1 MKKQLLTAILALASL
16 AATAATGS
24 GTFYLGGQS
33 KWDGYGSPSASEEA
47 ARSVPFISTNTY
59 SSCQVILT
67 PEALS
72 AIVPTTAA
80 DGTTTY
86 ADIKALTLKASNG
99 AGFYPDYA
107 EGTLSITLY
116 VENIDPAAFPK
127 EGSQTKWHPF
137 STENPIKYSLQCEDV
152 TEANFDITFSL
163 PEALRYNGQG
173 LLLTFFTENT
183 CSDFNGPMDLGIF
196 NLGSTVPGISG
207 CACAMDS
214 KDSGLNPMTSG
225 NISPSATVPD
235 IKFDYELVE
244 EKAGPS
250 VTPGEA
256 TTSPVGEKGEVTSG
270 LNGGPGGF
278 LPLNFDYKSTFAQSV
293 YNSFDL
299 GDNFFKQDGAGV
311 TKAEISDLTFYFTLP
326 AFACYTGSSKI
337 KVYIQNSE
345 ETSFPQVNGT
355 SQWFDYSTAV
365 SGTATID
372 ASNELYS
379 AIFEYLE
386 EDTTFPVTVHFD
398 SPLVYEGKSLVVT
411 WESDNSDFPLYE
423 GFTEGMVNS
432 VAFASQ
438 YGKSAISSSMDKVLT
453 NLSGPNKS
461 ETSNLPYLEIGYTPL
476 TYGATQDVVSF
487 ESVTYSTNVVTGTS
501 STSTRLNNLA
511 VHFTIN
517 DPADHAPYTIK
528 QGNDVLGT
536 VSTKEGTINF
546 FQKPAKDVILSVVP
560 TGDAIGTTATVP
572 ADAFDAFFGAPT
584 VEPVATGLWGEI
596 DLKYNTPT
604 KVDCSGVAQFRVTAS
619 TDAAYFS
626 ITSTGAQIITENS
639 DLPEGFEGFY
649 PAGAWNDIKACNGLV
664 AYRKVGSIVSA
675 TLKGGMFT
683 WPSSRMSIALGFGVN
698 YPLVDATSAVSDG
711 NVTPAAAPA
720 KAGETKLVVKYNNG
734 SSYGADQC
742 SAVFDEASTLTHFS
756 YVYPNDLEFRDLTE
770 TEGCIM
776 FVAPEGHKLQ
786 HAVEELLPATPAAKA
801 VVREVTDEAEGE
813 HAWEDLDGQIATYA
827 IDDYR
832 GKNIHVRSI
841 DGNGATSGHLSYGI
855 DADGNVSGIADALA
869 PAEAEA
875 QWFNL
880 QGIEITEPAAAGIY
894 IRRQGNSAVKVIIK

>member
-33 KWDGYGSPSASEEA
+33 KWDGLTYENADGGSSMIFVSNYGTYSASQ
-47 ARSVPFISTNTY
+47 T
-59 SSCQVILT
+59 ILSD
-67 PEALS
+67 LDLVDL
-72 AIVPTTAA
+72 VPTTAA
-80 DGTTTY
+80 DGTTTKAKITGIKFKVTIGDWYGGDGSVPVTVY
-86 ADIKALTLKASNG
+86 ANNYDETTFPKNGSAKQWAPYTTEHTATAS
-99 AGFYPDYA
+99 
-107 EGTLSITLY
+107 
-116 VENIDPAAFPK
+116 IDPND
-127 EGSQTKWHPF
+127 EGLF
-137 STENPIKYSLQCEDV
+137 SYETTIVLTFDNPIIYEGKS
-152 TEANFDITFSL
+152 
-163 PEALRYNGQG
+163 
-173 LLLTFFTENT
+173 LLLTAFAENAA
-183 CSDFNGPMDLGIF
+183 SGVIGDFNYGT
-196 NLGSTVPGISG
+196 GSFDPANSS
-207 CACAMDS
+207 DS
-214 KDSGLNPMTSG
+214 KQATIVSASPITSLSG
-225 NISPSATVPD
+225 NLSGATGLLP
-235 IKFDYELVE
+235 ILALDYELVE

-250 VTPGEA
+250 VTPGEY
-256 TTSPVGEKGEVTSG
+256 TTKPVGEK
-270 LNGGPGGF
+270 
-278 LPLNFDYKSTFAQSV
+278 KSQQCGDSHYFPMNLDKESSIAQSIYTPNELDFLYTV
-293 YNSFDL
+293 NV
-299 GDNFFKQDGAGV
+299 AGT
-311 TKAEISDLTFYFTLP
+311 TKGEISEITFYVNPYPEMLVGEISLNL
-326 AFACYTGSSKI
+326 YL
-337 KVYIQNSE
+337 QNV
-345 ETSFPQVNGT
+345 PQTKFNTNASGKEV
-355 SQWFDYSTAV
+355 WFDYSGASKT
-365 SGTATID
+365 TITID
-372 ASNELYS
+372 ESNPNGLAPAFNYENDGPLPITVKLAEPFIYEGEGLVITWEQSGNFTSGMGSDYILDSSVVFTPSQTQTYS
-379 AIFEYLE
+379 A
-386 EDTTFPVTVHFD
+386 VTCTGNV
-398 SPLVYEGKSLVVT
+398 PET
-411 WESDNSDFPLYE
+411 ITASDGEKF
-423 GFTEGMVNS
+423 
-432 VAFASQ
+432 
-438 YGKSAISSSMDKVLT
+438 
-453 NLSGPNKS
+453 
-461 ETSNLPYLEIGYTPL
+461 LPYLEIGYTPL

-487 ESVTYSTNVVTGTS
+487 ESVTYSTNVVTGTA

-596 DLKYNTPT
+596 DLKYNAPT

-698 YPLVDATSAVSDG
+698 YPLVDATPAVSDG

-756 YVYPNDLEFRDLTE
+756 YVYPNALAFHDLTE

-832 GKNIHVRSI
+832 GKNIHIRSI

-880 QGIEITEPAAAGIY
+880 QGIEIAEPAAAGIY

>member
-33 KWDGYGSPSASEEA
+33 KWDGYGKESIAPSADTSS
-47 ARSVPFISTNTY
+47 RPFNSKY
-59 SSCQVILT
+59 KFSSCQVILT

-72 AIVPTTAA
+72 TIVPTTAA

-86 ADIKALTLKASNG
+86 ANIKTLTIKANANG
-99 AGFYPDYA
+99 FMGSYG
-107 EGTLSITLY
+107 EGTGSLDITVY

-127 EGSQTKWHPF
+127 EGSQTKWHPYTTEKASKCTISATEIPEYDFDIEFAVPEGLKYSGQGLLLTFVTQNTCEAYDSELDAGTYTLGSTAPGISGCACAMDANGKALNPMTSGNISPTATVPDIKFDYELVEEKIGPTVTGSGSFNLGGQSKWDGYGSGSNPLASESVPFISTNTYSSCQAILTPDALTSIVPTTAADGTTTYANIKTLTIKAYSNAFYGCFGGDGSLDITLYIENIDPASFPKKGSDFTWHPF
-137 STENPIKYSLQCEDV
+137 STENPIKVSISA
-152 TEANFDITFSL
+152 TEVPADETFDITFTL
-163 PEALRYNGQG
+163 PEGLKYDGQG

-183 CSDFNGPMDLGIF
+183 CEYYGEIMDAGVY
-196 NLGSTVPGISG
+196 TVAISG

-225 NISPSATVPD
+225 TISPDSEVPD
-235 IKFDYELVE
+235 IKFDYDIVE
-244 EKAGPS
+244 EKAG
-250 VTPGEA
+250 
-256 TTSPVGEKGEVTSG
+256 
-270 LNGGPGGF
+270 
-278 LPLNFDYKSTFAQSV
+278 
-293 YNSFDL
+293 
-299 GDNFFKQDGAGV
+299 
-311 TKAEISDLTFYFTLP
+311 
-326 AFACYTGSSKI
+326 
-337 KVYIQNSE
+337 
-345 ETSFPQVNGT
+345 
-355 SQWFDYSTAV
+355 
-365 SGTATID
+365 
-372 ASNELYS
+372 AS
-379 AIFEYLE
+379 
-386 EDTTFPVTVHFD
+386 
-398 SPLVYEGKSLVVT
+398 
-411 WESDNSDFPLYE
+411 
-423 GFTEGMVNS
+423 
-432 VAFASQ
+432 
-438 YGKSAISSSMDKVLT
+438 
-453 NLSGPNKS
+453 
-461 ETSNLPYLEIGYTPL
+461 
-476 TYGATQDVVSF
+476 QDVVSF

-528 QGNDVLGT
+528 QGNDVIGT

-619 TDAAYFS
+619 TDAAYFN

-698 YPLVDATSAVSDG
+698 YPLVNATPAVSDG
-711 NVTPAAAPA
+711 DVTPAAAPA

-734 SSYGADQC
+734 SSYSADQC

-756 YVYPNDLEFRDLTE
+756 YVYPNDLAFRDLTE

-801 VVREVTDEAEGE
+801 VAREVTDEAEGE

-832 GKNIHVRSI
+832 GKNIHIRSI
-841 DGNGATSGHLSYGI
+841 DETGATSGHLSYGI

-880 QGIEITEPAAAGIY
+880 QGIEIAEPAAAGIY

>member
-33 KWDGYGSPSASEEA
+33 KWDGLTYENADGGSSMIFVSNY
-47 ARSVPFISTNTY
+47 NTY
-59 SSCQVILT
+59 SASQTILSD
-67 PEALS
+67 LDLVDL
-72 AIVPTTAA
+72 VPTTAA
-80 DGTTTY
+80 DGTTTKAKITGIKFKVTIGDWYGGDGSVPVTVY
-86 ADIKALTLKASNG
+86 ANNYDGTTFPKNGSAKQWAPYTTEHTATAS
-99 AGFYPDYA
+99 
-107 EGTLSITLY
+107 
-116 VENIDPAAFPK
+116 IDPND
-127 EGSQTKWHPF
+127 EGLF
-137 STENPIKYSLQCEDV
+137 SYETTVVLTFDNPIIYEGKS
-152 TEANFDITFSL
+152 
-163 PEALRYNGQG
+163 
-173 LLLTFFTENT
+173 LLLTAFAENAA
-183 CSDFNGPMDLGIF
+183 SGVIGDFNYGT
-196 NLGSTVPGISG
+196 GSFDPANSS
-207 CACAMDS
+207 DS
-214 KDSGLNPMTSG
+214 KQATIVSASPITSLSG
-225 NISPSATVPD
+225 NLSGATGLLP
-235 IKFDYELVE
+235 ILALDYELVE

-250 VTPGEA
+250 VKPGNP
-256 TTSPVGEKGEVTSG
+256 TTANIGTKN
-270 LNGGPGGF
+270 LNGASIPDAFIPLTADYAQTVCQAIYPSTLFKDIYGPTADGLTKPQITSLKF
-278 LPLNFDYKSTFAQSV
+278 FC
-293 YNSFDL
+293 SFT
-299 GDNFFKQDGAGV
+299 AG
-311 TKAEISDLTFYFTLP
+311 TYITGSKDLT
-326 AFACYTGSSKI
+326 
-337 KVYIQNSE
+337 VYIQNYDE
-345 ETSFPQVNGT
+345 NFPVN
-355 SQWFDYSTAV
+355 SQNKPQWVEFS
-365 SGTATID
+365 SGTKATLTLD
-372 ASNELYS
+372 ESYEPWSPLFGYTD
-379 AIFEYLE
+379 
-386 EDTTFPVTVHFD
+386 DTEFPVTVTFEE
-398 SPLVYEGKSLVVT
+398 PFIYEGNGLLIT
-411 WESDNSDFPLYE
+411 WVSDGEYTNYMSGNLIEY
-423 GFTEGMVNS
+423 S
-432 VAFASQ
+432 VSFEDSGVRSAATS
-438 YGKSAISSSMDKVLT
+438 GTLTPTGDLTNKSAY
-453 NLSGPNKS
+453 
-461 ETSNLPYLEIGYTPL
+461 LPYLEIGYTPL

-487 ESVTYSTNVVTGTS
+487 ESVTYSTNVVTGTA

-698 YPLVDATSAVSDG
+698 YPLVDATPAVSDG

-832 GKNIHVRSI
+832 GKNIHIRSI

-880 QGIEITEPAAAGIY
+880 QGIEIAEPASAGIY

>member
-33 KWDGYGSPSASEEA
+33 TWDGYESPSASEEA
-47 ARSVPFISTNTY
+47 ARSVPFKSTNTY

-72 AIVPTTAA
+72 AIVPATAA

-99 AGFYPDYA
+99 MGFYPGYED
-107 EGTLSITLY
+107 GTLSITLY

-137 STENPIKYSLQCEDV
+137 STENPIKYSLQSADV
-152 TEANFDITFSL
+152 PESNFDITFSL

-183 CSDFNGPMDLGIF
+183 CSDFNVPMDLGIF

-207 CACAMDS
+207 CACNMDAN
-214 KDSGLNPMTSG
+214 DDALNPMTSG

-235 IKFDYELVE
+235 IKFNYELVE

-250 VTPGEA
+250 VTPGEY
-256 TTSPVGEKGEVTSG
+256 TTKPVGEKKTQQCGDSHYFPMNLDKES
-270 LNGGPGGF
+270 
-278 LPLNFDYKSTFAQSV
+278 SIAQSIYTPNELDFLYTV
-293 YNSFDL
+293 DA
-299 GDNFFKQDGAGV
+299 AGT
-311 TKAEISDLTFYFTLP
+311 TKGEISEITFYVNPYPEMLVGEISLNL
-326 AFACYTGSSKI
+326 YL
-337 KVYIQNSE
+337 QNV
-345 ETSFPQVNGT
+345 PQTKFNTNASGKEV
-355 SQWFDYSTAV
+355 WFDYSGASKT
-365 SGTATID
+365 TITID
-372 ASNELYS
+372 ESNPNGLAPAFNYENDGPLPITVKLAEPFIYEGEGLVITWEQSGNFTSGMGSDYILDSSVVFTPSQTQTYS
-379 AIFEYLE
+379 A
-386 EDTTFPVTVHFD
+386 VTCTGNV
-398 SPLVYEGKSLVVT
+398 PET
-411 WESDNSDFPLYE
+411 ITASDGEKF
-423 GFTEGMVNS
+423 
-432 VAFASQ
+432 
-438 YGKSAISSSMDKVLT
+438 
-453 NLSGPNKS
+453 
-461 ETSNLPYLEIGYTPL
+461 LPYLEIGYTPL

-487 ESVTYSTNVVTGTS
+487 ESVTYSTNIVTGTS
-501 STSTRLNNLA
+501 STSSRLNNLA

-619 TDAAYFS
+619 TDAAYFN

-649 PAGAWNDIKACNGLV
+649 PAGAWNDIDACKGLV

-698 YPLVDATSAVSDG
+698 YPLVNATPAVSDG
-711 NVTPAAAPA
+711 DVPPAAAPA

-756 YVYPNDLEFRDLTE
+756 YVYPNDLAFRDLTE

-801 VVREVTDEAEGE
+801 VAREVTDEAEGE

-832 GKNIHVRSI
+832 GKNIHIRSI

-880 QGIEITEPAAAGIY
+880 QGIEIAEPAAAGIY

>member
-33 KWDGYGSPSASEEA
+33 TWDGLTYENADGGSSMIFVSNYGTYSASQ
-47 ARSVPFISTNTY
+47 T
-59 SSCQVILT
+59 ILSD
-67 PEALS
+67 LDLVDL
-72 AIVPTTAA
+72 VPTTSA
-80 DGTTTY
+80 DGTTTKAKITGLKFKVTIADWYGGDGSVPVTVY
-86 ADIKALTLKASNG
+86 ADNYEESTFPKIGSAKQWVAYTTEHTATAS
-99 AGFYPDYA
+99 
-107 EGTLSITLY
+107 
-116 VENIDPAAFPK
+116 IDPNNEDLMYSYETTVVLTFD
-127 EGSQTKWHPF
+127 
-137 STENPIKYSLQCEDV
+137 NPIIYEGKS
-152 TEANFDITFSL
+152 
-163 PEALRYNGQG
+163 
-173 LLLTFFTENT
+173 LLLTAFAENAVT
-183 CSDFNGPMDLGIF
+183 GMVGDFEYGTGSF
-196 NLGSTVPGISG
+196 NPANSS
-207 CACAMDS
+207 DS
-214 KDSGLNPMTSG
+214 KQATIVSSSPITSLSG
-225 NISPSATVPD
+225 NLSGAGALIPILAL
-235 IKFDYELVE
+235 DYELVE

-250 VTPGEA
+250 VKPGNP
-256 TTSPVGEKGEVTSG
+256 TTANIGTKN
-270 LNGGPGGF
+270 LNGASIPDAFIPLTADYAQTVCQAIYPSTLFKDIYGPTADGLTKPQITSLKF
-278 LPLNFDYKSTFAQSV
+278 FC
-293 YNSFDL
+293 SFT
-299 GDNFFKQDGAGV
+299 AG
-311 TKAEISDLTFYFTLP
+311 TYITGSKDLT
-326 AFACYTGSSKI
+326 
-337 KVYIQNSE
+337 VYIQNYDE
-345 ETSFPQVNGT
+345 NFPVN
-355 SQWFDYSTAV
+355 SQNKPQWVEFS
-365 SGTATID
+365 SGTKATLTLD
-372 ASNELYS
+372 ESYEPWSPL
-379 AIFEYLE
+379 FEYTD
-386 EDTTFPVTVHFD
+386 DTEFPVTVTFEE
-398 SPLVYEGKSLVVT
+398 PFIYEGNGLLIT
-411 WESDNSDFPLYE
+411 WVSDGEYTNYMYGNLIEY
-423 GFTEGMVNS
+423 S
-432 VAFASQ
+432 VSFEDSGVRSAATS
-438 YGKSAISSSMDKVLT
+438 GTLTPTGDLTNKSAY
-453 NLSGPNKS
+453 
-461 ETSNLPYLEIGYTPL
+461 LPYLEIGYTPL

-698 YPLVDATSAVSDG
+698 YPLVDATPAVSDG
-711 NVTPAAAPA
+711 DVTPAAAPA

-869 PAEAEA
+869 PAEVEA

-880 QGIEITEPAAAGIY
+880 QGIEIAEPAAAGIY

>member
-33 KWDGYGSPSASEEA
+33 KWDGLTYENADGGSSMIFVSNY
-47 ARSVPFISTNTY
+47 NTY
-59 SSCQVILT
+59 SASQTILSD
-67 PEALS
+67 LDLVDL
-72 AIVPTTAA
+72 VPTTAA
-80 DGTTTY
+80 DGTTTKAKITGIKFKVTIGDWYGGDGSVPVTVY
-86 ADIKALTLKASNG
+86 ANNYDETTFPKNGSAKQWAPYTTEHTATAS
-99 AGFYPDYA
+99 
-107 EGTLSITLY
+107 
-116 VENIDPAAFPK
+116 IDPNDDGLLYNYETTVVLTFD
-127 EGSQTKWHPF
+127 
-137 STENPIKYSLQCEDV
+137 NPIIYEGKS
-152 TEANFDITFSL
+152 
-163 PEALRYNGQG
+163 
-173 LLLTFFTENT
+173 LLLTAFSENAV
-183 CSDFNGPMDLGIF
+183 SGLAGDFDYGT
-196 NLGSTVPGISG
+196 GSFDPANSS
-207 CACAMDS
+207 DS
-214 KDSGLNPMTSG
+214 KQATIVSASPITSLSG
-225 NISPSATVPD
+225 NLSGATGLLP
-235 IKFDYELVE
+235 ILALDYELVE

-250 VTPGEA
+250 VKPGNP
-256 TTSPVGEKGEVTSG
+256 TTANIGTKN
-270 LNGGPGGF
+270 LNGASIPDAFIPLTADYAQTVCQAIYPSTLFKDIYGPTADGLTKPQITSLKF
-278 LPLNFDYKSTFAQSV
+278 FC
-293 YNSFDL
+293 SFT
-299 GDNFFKQDGAGV
+299 AG
-311 TKAEISDLTFYFTLP
+311 TYITGSKDLT
-326 AFACYTGSSKI
+326 
-337 KVYIQNSE
+337 VYIQNYDE
-345 ETSFPQVNGT
+345 NFPVN
-355 SQWFDYSTAV
+355 SQNKPQWVEFS
-365 SGTATID
+365 SGTKATLTLD
-372 ASNELYS
+372 ESYEPWSPLFGYTD
-379 AIFEYLE
+379 
-386 EDTTFPVTVHFD
+386 DTEFPVTVTFEE
-398 SPLVYEGKSLVVT
+398 PFIYEGNGLLIT
-411 WESDNSDFPLYE
+411 WVSDGEYTNYMSGNLIEY
-423 GFTEGMVNS
+423 S
-432 VAFASQ
+432 VSFEDSGVRSAATS
-438 YGKSAISSSMDKVLT
+438 GTLTPTGDLTNKSAY
-453 NLSGPNKS
+453 
-461 ETSNLPYLEIGYTPL
+461 LPYLEIGYTPL

-487 ESVTYSTNVVTGTS
+487 ESVTYSTNVVTGTA

-698 YPLVDATSAVSDG
+698 YPLVDATPAVSDG

-832 GKNIHVRSI
+832 GKNIHIRSI

-880 QGIEITEPAAAGIY
+880 QGIEIAEPASAGIY

>member
-24 GTFYLGGQS
+24 GTFYLGGKS
-33 KWDGYGSPSASEEA
+33 TWDGLTYENADGGSSMIFVSNYGTYSASQ
-47 ARSVPFISTNTY
+47 T
-59 SSCQVILT
+59 ILSD
-67 PEALS
+67 LDLVDL
-72 AIVPTTAA
+72 VPTTAA
-80 DGTTTY
+80 DGTTTKAKITGLKFKVTIADWYGGDGEVPVTVY
-86 ADIKALTLKASNG
+86 ADNYEESTFPRNGSAKQWAAYTTEHTATAS
-99 AGFYPDYA
+99 
-107 EGTLSITLY
+107 
-116 VENIDPAAFPK
+116 IDPNDEDLMSSYETTVVLTFD
-127 EGSQTKWHPF
+127 
-137 STENPIKYSLQCEDV
+137 NPIIYEGKS
-152 TEANFDITFSL
+152 
-163 PEALRYNGQG
+163 
-173 LLLTFFTENT
+173 LLLTAFAENNV
-183 CSDFNGPMDLGIF
+183 SGFVGDFEYGTGSF
-196 NLGSTVPGISG
+196 NPANSS
-207 CACAMDS
+207 DS
-214 KDSGLNPMTSG
+214 KQATIVSSSPITSLSG
-225 NISPSATVPD
+225 NLSGAGGLIPILAL
-235 IKFDYELVE
+235 DYELVE

-256 TTSPVGEKGEVTSG
+256 TTKPVGTMGNQNPQQGITFPITLDEESCISQSIYTPNE
-270 LNGGPGGF
+270 LGF
-278 LPLNFDYKSTFAQSV
+278 LYVVDA
-293 YNSFDL
+293 
-299 GDNFFKQDGAGV
+299 AGT
-311 TKAEISDLTFYFTLP
+311 TKGQISEITFYVDPYAYEYLSGEMTLNL
-326 AFACYTGSSKI
+326 YL
-337 KVYIQNSE
+337 QN
-345 ETSFPQVNGT
+345 V
-355 SQWFDYSTAV
+355 SQTKYNKDSNDKEIWFDYSGASKSTITINETNPDGLAPAFECGNEGPLPITVKLDEPFTYEGEGLVITWEQSGGFISGLGNSSLMNSSVVFTPTQSQTYSAV
-365 SGTATID
+365 TTNGNATGVLSGT
-372 ASNELYS
+372 EK
-379 AIFEYLE
+379 F
-386 EDTTFPVTVHFD
+386 
-398 SPLVYEGKSLVVT
+398 
-411 WESDNSDFPLYE
+411 
-423 GFTEGMVNS
+423 
-432 VAFASQ
+432 
-438 YGKSAISSSMDKVLT
+438 
-453 NLSGPNKS
+453 
-461 ETSNLPYLEIGYTPL
+461 LPYLEIGYTPL

-517 DPADHAPYTIK
+517 DPGDHAPYTIK

-596 DLKYNTPT
+596 DLKYNAPT

-619 TDAAYFS
+619 TDAAYFN

-664 AYRKVGSIVSA
+664 AYRKIGSIVSA

-698 YPLVDATSAVSDG
+698 YPLVDATPAVSDG

-720 KAGETKLVVKYNNG
+720 KTGKTDYIVKYNNG
-734 SSYGADQC
+734 SSYGSDQC

-880 QGIEITEPAAAGIY
+880 QGIEIAEPASAGIY

>member
-33 KWDGYGSPSASEEA
+33 TWDGYGSGSNPLASE
-47 ARSVPFISTNTY
+47 SVPFISTNTY
-59 SSCQVILT
+59 SSCQAILT
-67 PEALS
+67 SDALTS
-72 AIVPTTAA
+72 IVPTTAA

-86 ADIKALTLKASNG
+86 ANIKTLTIKAYSN
-99 AGFYPDYA
+99 AFYGCYGGD
-107 EGTLSITLY
+107 GSLDITLY
-116 VENIDPAAFPK
+116 IENIDPASFPK
-127 EGSQTKWHPF
+127 KGSDFTWHPF
-137 STENPIKYSLQCEDV
+137 STENPIKVSIPA
-152 TEANFDITFSL
+152 TEVPADETFDISFTL
-163 PEALRYNGQG
+163 PEELKYAGQG

-183 CSDFNGPMDLGIF
+183 CEFYGEIMDAGVY
-196 NLGSTVPGISG
+196 TVAISG

-214 KDSGLNPMTSG
+214 KDSALNPMTSG

-235 IKFDYELVE
+235 IKFNYELVE

-256 TTSPVGEKGEVTSG
+256 TTASIGTKKSQEIAN
-270 LNGGPGGF
+270 LPGTN
-278 LPLNFDYKSTFAQSV
+278 LPLELDGSYYPTTISQVIYTPTELGELYKIDANGT
-293 YNSFDL
+293 
-299 GDNFFKQDGAGV
+299 
-311 TKAEISDLTFYFTLP
+311 TKAEISSLTFFIDGAAGVNYEGSFEVTVYAHNQEGLTFPIKNSKPQWIDYSSDVKGTGTPDLT
-326 AFACYTGSSKI
+326 
-337 KVYIQNSE
+337 SE
-345 ETSFPQVNGT
+345 E
-355 SQWFDYSTAV
+355 WFGMFNYYQE
-365 SGTATID
+365 GGC
-372 ASNELYS
+372 L
-379 AIFEYLE
+379 
-386 EDTTFPVTVHFD
+386 PVTVTFD
-398 SPLVYEGKSLVVT
+398 EPIIYEGKGLVLTFVT
-411 WESDNSDFPLYE
+411 NSTIYDNMGSGSDLITGSYVFSSTDGNHHS
-423 GFTEGMVNS
+423 GVI
-432 VAFASQ
+432 A
-438 YGKSAISSSMDKVLT
+438 GKSVTAT
-453 NLSGPNKS
+453 GELSNPRNY
-461 ETSNLPYLEIGYTPL
+461 LPYLEIGYTPL
-476 TYGATQDVVSF
+476 TYGASQDVVSF

-517 DPADHAPYTIK
+517 DPGDHAPYTIK

-649 PAGAWNDIKACNGLV
+649 PAGTWNDIKACNGLV

-698 YPLVDATSAVSDG
+698 YPLVNAIPAVSDG
-711 NVTPAAAPA
+711 DVPPAAAPA

-756 YVYPNDLEFRDLTE
+756 YVYPNDLAFRDLTE

-801 VVREVTDEAEGE
+801 VAREVTDEAEGE
-813 HAWEDLDGQIATYA
+813 HAWEDLDGQFVTYA

-832 GKNIHVRSI
+832 GKNIHIRSI

>member
-16 AATAATGS
+16 AAPAATGS

-33 KWDGYGSPSASEEA
+33 KWDGYESPSASEEA
-47 ARSVPFISTNTY
+47 ARSVPFKSTNTY

-72 AIVPTTAA
+72 AIVPATAA

-99 AGFYPDYA
+99 MGFYPGYED
-107 EGTLSITLY
+107 GTLSITLY

-137 STENPIKYSLQCEDV
+137 STENPIKYSLQSADV
-152 TEANFDITFSL
+152 PESNFDITFSL

-207 CACAMDS
+207 CACNMDAN
-214 KDSGLNPMTSG
+214 DDALNPMTSG

-235 IKFDYELVE
+235 IKFNYELVE

-250 VTPGEA
+250 VKPGNP
-256 TTSPVGEKGEVTSG
+256 TTANIGTKN
-270 LNGGPGGF
+270 LNGASIPDAFIPLTADYEQTVCQAIYPSTLFTNIYGPTSEGLTKPQITSLKF
-278 LPLNFDYKSTFAQSV
+278 FC
-293 YNSFDL
+293 SFT
-299 GDNFFKQDGAGV
+299 AG
-311 TKAEISDLTFYFTLP
+311 TYITGSKDLT
-326 AFACYTGSSKI
+326 
-337 KVYIQNSE
+337 VYIQNYDE
-345 ETSFPQVNGT
+345 NFPVN
-355 SQWFDYSTAV
+355 SQNKPQWVEFS
-365 SGTATID
+365 SGTKATLTLD
-372 ASNELYS
+372 ESYEPWSPL
-379 AIFEYLE
+379 FEYTD
-386 EDTTFPVTVHFD
+386 DTEFPVTVTFEE
-398 SPLVYEGKSLVVT
+398 PFIYEGKGLLIT
-411 WESDNSDFPLYE
+411 WVSDGEYTNYMSGNLIEY
-423 GFTEGMVNS
+423 S
-432 VAFASQ
+432 VSFEDSGDRSAATS
-438 YGKSAISSSMDKVLT
+438 GTLTPTGDLTNKSAY
-453 NLSGPNKS
+453 
-461 ETSNLPYLEIGYTPL
+461 LPYLEIGYTPL
-476 TYGATQDVVSF
+476 TYGASQDVVSF

-501 STSTRLNNLA
+501 STSSRLNNLA

-619 TDAAYFS
+619 TDAAYFN

-649 PAGAWNDIKACNGLV
+649 PAGTWNDIKACNGLV

-698 YPLVDATSAVSDG
+698 YPLVNATPAVSDG
-711 NVTPAAAPA
+711 DVPPAAAPA

-756 YVYPNDLEFRDLTE
+756 YVYPNDLAFRDLTE

-801 VVREVTDEAEGE
+801 VAREVTDEAEGE

-832 GKNIHVRSI
+832 GKNIHIRSI

-880 QGIEITEPAAAGIY
+880 QGIEIAEPAAAGIY

>member
-33 KWDGYGSPSASEEA
+33 TWDGLTYENADGGSSMIFVSNY
-47 ARSVPFISTNTY
+47 NTY
-59 SSCQVILT
+59 SASQTILSD
-67 PEALS
+67 LDLVDL
-72 AIVPTTAA
+72 VPTTAA
-80 DGTTTY
+80 DGTTTKAKITGIKFKVTIGDWYGGDGSVPVTVY
-86 ADIKALTLKASNG
+86 ANNYDETTFPKNGSAKQWAPYTTEHTATAS
-99 AGFYPDYA
+99 
-107 EGTLSITLY
+107 
-116 VENIDPAAFPK
+116 IDPND
-127 EGSQTKWHPF
+127 EGLF
-137 STENPIKYSLQCEDV
+137 SYETTIVLTFDNPIIYEGKS
-152 TEANFDITFSL
+152 
-163 PEALRYNGQG
+163 
-173 LLLTFFTENT
+173 LLLTAFAENAA
-183 CSDFNGPMDLGIF
+183 SGVIGDFNYGT
-196 NLGSTVPGISG
+196 GSFDPANSS
-207 CACAMDS
+207 DS
-214 KDSGLNPMTSG
+214 KQATIVSASPITSLSG
-225 NISPSATVPD
+225 NLSGATGLLP
-235 IKFDYELVE
+235 ILALDYELVE

-250 VTPGEA
+250 VKPGEYV
-256 TTSPVGEKGEVTSG
+256 TKPVGTMGSQTVQSGVAFPMTLDANSCIAQSIYTPNELGFLYTVDAAGITKGEIS
-270 LNGGPGGF
+270 
-278 LPLNFDYKSTFAQSV
+278 
-293 YNSFDL
+293 
-299 GDNFFKQDGAGV
+299 
-311 TKAEISDLTFYFTLP
+311 EITFYLDVAPYDCITGDVTLNL
-326 AFACYTGSSKI
+326 YLQNVSQTGFNK
-337 KVYIQNSE
+337 NSNNKE
-345 ETSFPQVNGT
+345 I
-355 SQWFDYSTAV
+355 WFDYSTASKTTFSINDANPGGLAPAFDYANEGPLPV
-365 SGTATID
+365 IVKLDEPFIYEGEGLVITWEQSGAFT
-372 ASNELYS
+372 SYNETYVLMNSTVAFIPEQKQNYS
-379 AIFEYLE
+379 AV
-386 EDTTFPVTVHFD
+386 TTNGNATGV
-398 SPLVYEGKSLVVT
+398 
-411 WESDNSDFPLYE
+411 
-423 GFTEGMVNS
+423 
-432 VAFASQ
+432 
-438 YGKSAISSSMDKVLT
+438 
-453 NLSGPNKS
+453 LSGEQKY
-461 ETSNLPYLEIGYTPL
+461 LPYLEIGYTPL

-487 ESVTYSTNVVTGTS
+487 ESVTYSTNVVTGTA

-698 YPLVDATSAVSDG
+698 YPLVDATPAVSDG

-832 GKNIHVRSI
+832 GKNIHIRSI

-880 QGIEITEPAAAGIY
+880 QGIEIAEPASAGIY

>member
-1 MKKQLLTAILALASL
+1 MESGSDLITGSYVFSSTDGNHHSGVIAGKSVT
-16 AATAATGS
+16 ATG
-24 GTFYLGGQS
+24 
-33 KWDGYGSPSASEEA
+33 E
-47 ARSVPFISTNTY
+47 
-59 SSCQVILT
+59 
-67 PEALS
+67 LS
-72 AIVPTTAA
+72 
-80 DGTTTY
+80 
-86 ADIKALTLKASNG
+86 
-99 AGFYPDYA
+99 
-107 EGTLSITLY
+107 
-116 VENIDPAAFPK
+116 
-127 EGSQTKWHPF
+127 
-137 STENPIKYSLQCEDV
+137 NPRNY
-152 TEANFDITFSL
+152 
-163 PEALRYNGQG
+163 
-173 LLLTFFTENT
+173 
-183 CSDFNGPMDLGIF
+183 
-196 NLGSTVPGISG
+196 
-207 CACAMDS
+207 
-214 KDSGLNPMTSG
+214 
-225 NISPSATVPD
+225 
-235 IKFDYELVE
+235 
-244 EKAGPS
+244 
-250 VTPGEA
+250 
-256 TTSPVGEKGEVTSG
+256 
-270 LNGGPGGF
+270 
-278 LPLNFDYKSTFAQSV
+278 
-293 YNSFDL
+293 
-299 GDNFFKQDGAGV
+299 
-311 TKAEISDLTFYFTLP
+311 
-326 AFACYTGSSKI
+326 
-337 KVYIQNSE
+337 
-345 ETSFPQVNGT
+345 
-355 SQWFDYSTAV
+355 
-365 SGTATID
+365 
-372 ASNELYS
+372 
-379 AIFEYLE
+379 
-386 EDTTFPVTVHFD
+386 
-398 SPLVYEGKSLVVT
+398 
-411 WESDNSDFPLYE
+411 
-423 GFTEGMVNS
+423 
-432 VAFASQ
+432 
-438 YGKSAISSSMDKVLT
+438 
-453 NLSGPNKS
+453 
-461 ETSNLPYLEIGYTPL
+461 LPYLEIGYTPL

-517 DPADHAPYTIK
+517 DPGDHAPYTIK

-572 ADAFDAFFGAPT
+572 ADAFDAFFGVPT

-596 DLKYNTPT
+596 DLKYNAPT

-619 TDAAYFS
+619 TDAAYFN

-786 HAVEELLPATPAAKA
+786 HAVEELLPATPTAKA

>member
-33 KWDGYGSPSASEEA
+33 TWDGLTYENADGGSSMIFVSNYGTYSASQ
-47 ARSVPFISTNTY
+47 T
-59 SSCQVILT
+59 ILSD
-67 PEALS
+67 LDLVDL
-72 AIVPTTAA
+72 VPTTSA
-80 DGTTTY
+80 DGTTTKAKITGLKFKVTIADWYGGDGSVPVTVY
-86 ADIKALTLKASNG
+86 ADNYEESTFPKIGSAKQWVAYTTEHTATAS
-99 AGFYPDYA
+99 
-107 EGTLSITLY
+107 
-116 VENIDPAAFPK
+116 IDPNDEDLMYSYETTVVLTFD
-127 EGSQTKWHPF
+127 
-137 STENPIKYSLQCEDV
+137 NPIIYEGKS
-152 TEANFDITFSL
+152 
-163 PEALRYNGQG
+163 
-173 LLLTFFTENT
+173 LLLTAFAENAA
-183 CSDFNGPMDLGIF
+183 SGVIGDFNYGTGSF
-196 NLGSTVPGISG
+196 NPANSS
-207 CACAMDS
+207 DS
-214 KDSGLNPMTSG
+214 KQATIVSASPITSLSG
-225 NISPSATVPD
+225 NLSGATGLLP
-235 IKFDYELVE
+235 ILALDYELVE

-256 TTSPVGEKGEVTSG
+256 TTASIGTKESQEIAN
-270 LNGGPGGF
+270 LPGTN
-278 LPLNFDYKSTFAQSV
+278 LPLELDGSYYPTTISQVIYTPTELGELYKIDANGT
-293 YNSFDL
+293 
-299 GDNFFKQDGAGV
+299 
-311 TKAEISDLTFYFTLP
+311 TKAEISSLTFFIDGADGVNYE
-326 AFACYTGSSKI
+326 GSFEVT
-337 KVYIQNSE
+337 VYAHNQE
-345 ETSFPQVNGT
+345 G
-355 SQWFDYSTAV
+355 
-365 SGTATID
+365 
-372 ASNELYS
+372 L
-379 AIFEYLE
+379 
-386 EDTTFPVTVHFD
+386 TFPVKNSKPQWIDYSSDVKGTGTPDLTSDEWLGMFNYNLEGGCLPVTVTFD
-398 SPLVYEGKSLVVT
+398 EPIIYEGKGLVLTFVT
-411 WESDNSDFPLYE
+411 NSTINDNIGSGSDLITGSYVFSSTDGNHHS
-423 GFTEGMVNS
+423 GVI
-432 VAFASQ
+432 A
-438 YGKSAISSSMDKVLT
+438 GKSVTAT
-453 NLSGPNKS
+453 GELSNPRNY
-461 ETSNLPYLEIGYTPL
+461 LPYLEIGYTPL

-487 ESVTYSTNVVTGTS
+487 ESVTYSTNVVTGTA

-619 TDAAYFS
+619 TDAAYFN

-698 YPLVDATSAVSDG
+698 YPLVNATPAVSDG
-711 NVTPAAAPA
+711 DVTPAAAPA

-756 YVYPNDLEFRDLTE
+756 YVYPNDLAFRDLTE

-786 HAVEELLPATPAAKA
+786 HAVEELLPATPTAKA
-801 VVREVTDEAEGE
+801 VAREVTDEAEGE
-813 HAWEDLDGQIATYA
+813 HAWEDLDGQFVTYA

-832 GKNIHVRSI
+832 GKNIHIRSI

-869 PAEAEA
+869 PVEAEA

>member
-33 KWDGYGSPSASEEA
+33 KWDGLTYENADGGSSMIFVSNYGTYSASQ
-47 ARSVPFISTNTY
+47 T
-59 SSCQVILT
+59 ILSD
-67 PEALS
+67 LDLVDL
-72 AIVPTTAA
+72 VPTTAA
-80 DGTTTY
+80 DGTTTKAKITGIKFKVTIGDWYGGDGSVPVTVY
-86 ADIKALTLKASNG
+86 ANNYDETTFPKNGSAKQWAPYTTEHTATAS
-99 AGFYPDYA
+99 
-107 EGTLSITLY
+107 
-116 VENIDPAAFPK
+116 IDPND
-127 EGSQTKWHPF
+127 EGLF
-137 STENPIKYSLQCEDV
+137 SYETTIVLTFDNPIIYEGKS
-152 TEANFDITFSL
+152 
-163 PEALRYNGQG
+163 
-173 LLLTFFTENT
+173 LLLTAFAENAA
-183 CSDFNGPMDLGIF
+183 SGVIGDFNYGT
-196 NLGSTVPGISG
+196 GSFDPANSS
-207 CACAMDS
+207 DS
-214 KDSGLNPMTSG
+214 KQATIVSASPITSLSG
-225 NISPSATVPD
+225 NLSGATGLLP
-235 IKFDYELVE
+235 ILALDYELVE

-250 VTPGEA
+250 VTPGEY
-256 TTSPVGEKGEVTSG
+256 TTKPVGEK
-270 LNGGPGGF
+270 
-278 LPLNFDYKSTFAQSV
+278 KSQQCGDSHYFPMNLDKESSIAQSIYTPNELDFLYTV
-293 YNSFDL
+293 NV
-299 GDNFFKQDGAGV
+299 AGT
-311 TKAEISDLTFYFTLP
+311 TKGEISEITFYVNPYPEMLVGEISLNL
-326 AFACYTGSSKI
+326 YL
-337 KVYIQNSE
+337 QNV
-345 ETSFPQVNGT
+345 PQTKFNTNASGKEV
-355 SQWFDYSTAV
+355 WFDYSGASKT
-365 SGTATID
+365 TITID
-372 ASNELYS
+372 ESNPNGLAPAFNYENDGPLPITVKLAEPFIYEGEGLVITWEQSGNFTSGMGSDYILDSSVVFTPSQTQTYS
-379 AIFEYLE
+379 A
-386 EDTTFPVTVHFD
+386 VTCTGNV
-398 SPLVYEGKSLVVT
+398 PET
-411 WESDNSDFPLYE
+411 ITASDGEKF
-423 GFTEGMVNS
+423 
-432 VAFASQ
+432 
-438 YGKSAISSSMDKVLT
+438 
-453 NLSGPNKS
+453 
-461 ETSNLPYLEIGYTPL
+461 LPYLEIGYTPL

-487 ESVTYSTNVVTGTS
+487 ESVTYSTNVVTGTA

-596 DLKYNTPT
+596 DLKYNAPT

-698 YPLVDATSAVSDG
+698 YPLVDATPAVSDG

-756 YVYPNDLEFRDLTE
+756 YVYPNALAFHDLTE

-832 GKNIHVRSI
+832 GKNIHIRSI

-880 QGIEITEPAAAGIY
+880 QGIEIAEPAAAGIA
-894 IRRQGNSAVKVIIK
+894 RATAPSR

>member
-16 AATAATGS
+16 AAPDALALEKTFGS
-24 GTFYLGGQS
+24 LDEQNGSRGQLM
-33 KWDGYGSPSASEEA
+33 
-47 ARSVPFISTNTY
+47 PFELEY
-59 SSCQVILT
+59 QSSFSQSLFTPDILT
-67 PEALS
+67 DLYKVS
-72 AIVPTTAA
+72 ATE
-80 DGTTTY
+80 
-86 ADIKALTLKASNG
+86 IKKASIETISFKVKIS
-99 AGFYPDYA
+99 AGNY
-107 EGTLSITLY
+107 
-116 VENIDPAAFPK
+116 
-127 EGSQTKWHPF
+127 
-137 STENPIKYSLQCEDV
+137 
-152 TEANFDITFSL
+152 
-163 PEALRYNGQG
+163 
-173 LLLTFFTENT
+173 
-183 CSDFNGPMDLGIF
+183 
-196 NLGSTVPGISG
+196 IS
-207 CACAMDS
+207 
-214 KDSGLNPMTSG
+214 
-225 NISPSATVPD
+225 
-235 IKFDYELVE
+235 E
-244 EKAGPS
+244 
-250 VTPGEA
+250 
-256 TTSPVGEKGEVTSG
+256 
-270 LNGGPGGF
+270 
-278 LPLNFDYKSTFAQSV
+278 
-293 YNSFDL
+293 
-299 GDNFFKQDGAGV
+299 
-311 TKAEISDLTFYFTLP
+311 
-326 AFACYTGSSKI
+326 GSSKI
-337 KVYIQNSE
+337 DVYIKNVDETAFPVINGESNYMDYSGSVHASFVFDNTFDPQEEGGWGFYNETYDITFTLDEPLVYNGGTLLITCISEGKVSYDYGNLFECPYGFETGSAVSSGSSSSSTGQVEKSGAIQHKHNDLPDLTFGYSEITETSGPSVKPGNPTTANIGTKNLNGASIPDAFIPLTADYEQTVCQAIYPSTLFTNIYGPTSEGLTKPQITSLKFFCSFTAGTYITGSKDLTVYIQNYDE
-345 ETSFPQVNGT
+345 NFPVN
-355 SQWFDYSTAV
+355 SQNKPQWVEFS
-365 SGTATID
+365 SGTKATLTLD
-372 ASNELYS
+372 ESYEPWSPL
-379 AIFEYLE
+379 FEYTD
-386 EDTTFPVTVHFD
+386 DTEFPVTVTFEE
-398 SPLVYEGKSLVVT
+398 PFIYEGKGLLIT
-411 WESDNSDFPLYE
+411 WVSDGEYTNYMSGNLIEY
-423 GFTEGMVNS
+423 S
-432 VAFASQ
+432 VSFEDSGDRSAATS
-438 YGKSAISSSMDKVLT
+438 GTLTPTGDLTNKSAY
-453 NLSGPNKS
+453 
-461 ETSNLPYLEIGYTPL
+461 LPYLEIGYTPL
-476 TYGATQDVVSF
+476 TYGASQDVVSF

-517 DPADHAPYTIK
+517 DPGDHAPYTIK

-619 TDAAYFS
+619 TDAAYFN

-649 PAGAWNDIKACNGLV
+649 PAGTWNDIKACNGLV

-698 YPLVDATSAVSDG
+698 YPLVNATPAVSDG
-711 NVTPAAAPA
+711 DVPPAAAPA

-756 YVYPNDLEFRDLTE
+756 YVYPNDLAFRDLTE

-801 VVREVTDEAEGE
+801 VAREVTDEAEGE

-832 GKNIHVRSI
+832 GKNIHIRSI

-869 PAEAEA
+869 PVEAEA

-880 QGIEITEPAAAGIY
+880 QGIEIAEPAAAGIY

>member
-33 KWDGYGSPSASEEA
+33 KWDGLTYENADGGSSMIFVSNY
-47 ARSVPFISTNTY
+47 NTY
-59 SSCQVILT
+59 SASQTILSD
-67 PEALS
+67 LDLVDL
-72 AIVPTTAA
+72 VPTTAA
-80 DGTTTY
+80 DGTTTKAKITGIKFKVTIGDWYGGDGSVPVTVY
-86 ADIKALTLKASNG
+86 ANNYDETTFPKNGSAKQWAPYTTEHTATAS
-99 AGFYPDYA
+99 
-107 EGTLSITLY
+107 
-116 VENIDPAAFPK
+116 IDPND
-127 EGSQTKWHPF
+127 EGLF
-137 STENPIKYSLQCEDV
+137 SYETTVVLTFDNPIIYEGKS
-152 TEANFDITFSL
+152 
-163 PEALRYNGQG
+163 
-173 LLLTFFTENT
+173 LLLTAFAENAA
-183 CSDFNGPMDLGIF
+183 SGVIGDFNYGT
-196 NLGSTVPGISG
+196 GSFDPANSS
-207 CACAMDS
+207 DS
-214 KDSGLNPMTSG
+214 KQATIVSASPITSLSG
-225 NISPSATVPD
+225 NLSGATGLLP
-235 IKFDYELVE
+235 ILALDYELVE

-250 VTPGEA
+250 VKPGNP
-256 TTSPVGEKGEVTSG
+256 TTANIGTKN
-270 LNGGPGGF
+270 LNGASIPDAFIPLTADYAQTVCQAIYPSTLFKDIYGPTADGLTKPQITSLKF
-278 LPLNFDYKSTFAQSV
+278 FC
-293 YNSFDL
+293 SFT
-299 GDNFFKQDGAGV
+299 AG
-311 TKAEISDLTFYFTLP
+311 TYITGSKDLT
-326 AFACYTGSSKI
+326 
-337 KVYIQNSE
+337 VYIQNYDE
-345 ETSFPQVNGT
+345 NFPVN
-355 SQWFDYSTAV
+355 SQNKPQWVEFS
-365 SGTATID
+365 SGTKATLTLD
-372 ASNELYS
+372 ESYEPWSPLFGYTD
-379 AIFEYLE
+379 
-386 EDTTFPVTVHFD
+386 DTEFPVTVTFEE
-398 SPLVYEGKSLVVT
+398 PFIYEGNGLLIT
-411 WESDNSDFPLYE
+411 WVSDGEYTNYMSGNLIEY
-423 GFTEGMVNS
+423 S
-432 VAFASQ
+432 VSFEDSGVRSAATS
-438 YGKSAISSSMDKVLT
+438 GTLTPTGDLTNKSAY
-453 NLSGPNKS
+453 
-461 ETSNLPYLEIGYTPL
+461 LPYLEIGYTPL

-487 ESVTYSTNVVTGTS
+487 ESVTYSTNVVTGTA

-517 DPADHAPYTIK
+517 DPADHTPYTIK

-546 FQKPAKDVILSVVP
+546 FKKPAKDVILSVVP

-604 KVDCSGVAQFRVTAS
+604 KVACSGVAQFRVTAS

-698 YPLVDATSAVSDG
+698 YPLVDATPAVSDG

-734 SSYGADQC
+734 SSYGGADQC

-832 GKNIHVRSI
+832 GKNIHIRSI
-841 DGNGATSGHLSYGI
+841 DGNGATSGHLSYSI

-880 QGIEITEPAAAGIY
+880 QGIEIAEPASAGIY